1 MNQLFTFLSRY
12 QRRDQIML
20 LVGALSVVI
29 YLLWMLV
36 LAPIQNKRD
45 RLLQTNVAATQSLGR
60 VQIMVAQI
68 QQYRAQGAQATN
80 GGEIMGIVDAG
91 IRGNGLTVSGLTPMS
106 EGGVRVRFER
116 AAYEPLMQWLYEVEF
131 KNGLSV
137 GDMTIAATN
146 DPGLVTVNMRIQKA
160 N

>member
-20 LVGALSVVI
+20 LVGALAVVI

-36 LAPIQNKRD
+36 LSPIQNKRD
-45 RLLQTNVAATQSLGR
+45 RLLQTNIAATQSLGR

-68 QQYRAQGAQATN
+68 QQYRAQGAQSNNADS
-80 GGEIMGIVDAG
+80 IMGIVDAG
-91 IRGNGLTVSGLTPMS
+91 IRGNGLNVSAVNP
-106 EGGVRVRFER
+106 GGAGDVRVRFER

-131 KNGLSV
+131 KNGLSIRDLTV
-137 GDMTIAATN
+137 ATTN
-146 DPGLVTVNMRIQKA
+146 DPGLVTVNMRVQKA
-160 N
+160 D

>member
-12 QRRDQIML
+12 QRRDQVML
-20 LVGALSVVI
+20 LVGALSVII

-36 LAPIQNKRD
+36 LSPIQHKRD
-45 RLLQTNVAATQSLGR
+45 QLLQTNVAATQSLGR
-60 VQIMVAQI
+60 VQIMVALI
-68 QQYRAQGAQATN
+68 QQYRAAGAQTSN
-80 GGEIMGIVDAG
+80 GGEIMGVLDAG
-91 IRGNGLTVSGLTPMS
+91 IRGNGLTVSGINP
-106 EGGVRVRFER
+106 GGAGDVRVRFEK

-137 GDMTIAATN
+137 RDMTIAATN

-160 N
+160 K

>member
-20 LVGALSVVI
+20 LVGAIAVVI
-29 YLLWMLV
+29 YLVWMLV
-36 LAPIQNKRD
+36 LSPIQNKRD

-68 QQYRAQGAQATN
+68 QQYRAQGAQASSGDN
-80 GGEIMGIVDAG
+80 IMGVVDMG
-91 IRGNGLTVSGLTPMS
+91 IRGNGLNVSAVNP
-106 EGGVRVRFER
+106 GGAGDVRVRFER

-131 KNGLSV
+131 KNGLSIR
-137 GDMTIAATN
+137 DLTIAATN
-146 DPGLVTVNMRIQKA
+146 DPGLVTVNMRVQKA

>member
-20 LVGALSVVI
+20 LIGAIAVVI
-29 YLLWMLV
+29 YLVWMLV
-36 LAPIQNKRD
+36 LSPIQTKRD
-45 RLLQTNVAATQSLGR
+45 RLMQTNVAATQSLGR

-68 QQYRAQGAQATN
+68 QQYRAQGAQASSGDN
-80 GGEIMGIVDAG
+80 IMGVVDMG
-91 IRGNGLTVSGLTPMS
+91 IRGNGLTVSAVNP
-106 EGGVRVRFER
+106 GGAGDVRVRFER

-131 KNGLSV
+131 KNGLSIR
-137 GDMTIAATN
+137 DLTIAATN
-146 DPGLVTVNMRIQKA
+146 DPGLVTVNMRVQKA